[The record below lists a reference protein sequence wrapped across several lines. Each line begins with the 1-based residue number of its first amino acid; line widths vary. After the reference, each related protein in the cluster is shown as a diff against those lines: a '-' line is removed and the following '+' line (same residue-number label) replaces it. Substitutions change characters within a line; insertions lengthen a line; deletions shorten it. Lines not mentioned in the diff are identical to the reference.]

1 MPKKTHHSSAG
12 SETKQPSRTDL
23 FDRLPGSFL
32 LIARRQQYHRGLV
45 LLALLGVVLS
55 VGLVTNASF
64 FSQAVDRVILQ
75 QNLAEFSR
83 ETGRPPFSTNVYVFP
98 SERSPLTLQDSE
110 RLAGQIGEVLS
121 SEVGLPLRQ
130 LGLELSSG
138 TMLIQ
143 PAPGSELYGE
153 GRDMLGSLS
162 AVYMA
167 HIADRMELDA
177 GALLSDS
184 ETSDEVLDV
193 WMHDRLAQ
201 EMGIQINDQ
210 LSIRPNVR
218 VEPVLIRIAGIWH
231 ARDPQDEFWFGDP
244 DRQLKDSLIVRR
256 NDYVKFIQPMVPSG
270 SREASWYVVLDD
282 DKLIP
287 KDSASYL
294 AGFQRGQERI
304 AEFLPDVKLNTP
316 PLTPLRDFVQRSG
329 LLTVILLGYNLPAL
343 TILLYFLLLIAS
355 IMAQWQSRETALLT
369 SRGMSLAGILRLTF
383 LEQGLLFIIG
393 YPLGIALGLLL
404 ARLMGYTE
412 SFLTFTWRDV
422 LPVSM
427 QGFSLPLT
435 LVALGVSLFSRLWP
449 VVRASRQSI
458 VTEEHEWARPAQEPF
473 WYRYYPD
480 FLLLI
485 PTYYSYIQM
494 RERGSLASVFTG
506 RAEDLYQDPLLIVVP
521 ALFVI
526 TAALMTM
533 RIFSVAMRLLDVL
546 ANRTSWLT
554 AHLALRQLG
563 RQSHEY
569 TSPLLLVIISLSL
582 GIYTLSMAAS
592 LDQWLVDR
600 MYYRTGADVT
610 FTPLPVTGDVGPA
623 DGNWI
628 AVPQAF
634 TQVEGVLDATRVGN
648 FPSRI
653 SVADGEETL
662 GRFMAIDRVDF
673 PRVAWWR
680 ADLAPEPLGAL
691 MNRLALAPD
700 GILVSKD
707 FLTNNSLQIGDQIS
721 IQVDATEIFKTR
733 SLFTVVGV
741 FDYFPTVYEE
751 QRITVVG
758 NLDQIT
764 SLFGF
769 VPIHDIWLK
778 IAPTASEADVRSV
791 LPRTVNLIPSVGQD
805 AGVLIA
811 AERGQMERVGIFG
824 TLTIGFLASATMAIL
839 GLLLYS
845 YASLRDRMYRFSVL
859 HAIGLLHRQIVT
871 QVVMEYTFLA
881 AFGALAGT
889 FIGILASKLFV
900 PFFRVTA
907 EQGIPLPPLI
917 PLTSDPS
924 MAALA
929 IFFTAIIVVAEVST
943 IISALRR
950 KLVRIR

>member
-1 MPKKTHHSSAG
+1 MQNKTLNSSAG
-12 SETKQPSRTDL
+12 PESKQPSRTDL

-75 QNLAEFSR
+75 QNLSEFSR

-110 RLAGQIGEVLS
+110 RLSGQIGDAFT

-130 LGLELSSG
+130 LGLEISSG
-138 TMLIQ
+138 TMLLQ
-143 PAPGSELYGE
+143 PVPGSDLYGK
-153 GRDMLGSLS
+153 GTDMLGSVS
-162 AVYMA
+162 VVYRA
-167 HIADRMELDA
+167 DIADRMELDA
-177 GALLSDS
+177 GMALSPS
-184 ETSDEVLDV
+184 EESSEVLDV

-201 EMGIQINDQ
+201 EMGIQLNDQ

-231 ARDPQDEFWFGDP
+231 SSDPQDEFWFGDP
-244 DRQLKDSLIVRR
+244 DSQFKDALLVRR
-256 NDYVKFIQPMVPSG
+256 NDYVKFIQPMIASG
-270 SREASWYVVLDD
+270 SREASWYLVLDD
-282 DKLIP
+282 RRIIP
-287 KDSASYL
+287 KDSAAYL
-294 AGFQRGQERI
+294 AGFQVAQERI
-304 AEFLPDVKLNTP
+304 AAFLPDVKLNTP

-343 TILLYFLLLIAS
+343 TILLYFLLLISS
-355 IMAQWQSRETALLT
+355 IITQWQSKETALLT
-369 SRGMSLAGILRLTF
+369 SRGMSVAGILRLTL
-383 LEQGLLFIIG
+383 LEQSLLFVVG
-393 YPLGIALGLLL
+393 YPLGIAFGLLL
-404 ARLMGYTE
+404 ARLMGYTA
-412 SFLTFTWRDV
+412 SFLAFTGREP

-435 LVALGVSLFSRLWP
+435 LLALGVSLFSRLWP
-449 VVRASRQSI
+449 IVRAGRQSI
-458 VTEEHEWARPAQEPF
+458 VTEEHEWARPSQEPF
-473 WYRYYPD
+473 WYRYYLD
-480 FLLLI
+480 FLLLV
-485 PTYYSYIQM
+485 PTYYSYMQM

-533 RIFSVAMRLLDVL
+533 RLFSVAMRSLDVL

-569 TSPLLLVIISLSL
+569 ISPLLLVIISLSL

-600 MYYRTGADVT
+600 TYYRAGADMT
-610 FTPLPVTGDVGPA
+610 FTPLPPTGELAIA

-628 AVPQAF
+628 AAPDEF
-634 TQVEGVLDATRVGN
+634 TQVEGVLSATRVGN
-648 FPSRI
+648 YPSRLTLP
-653 SVADGEETL
+653 DGEDIL
-662 GRFMAIDRVDF
+662 VRFMAIDRAAF
-673 PRVAWWR
+673 PQAAWWR
-680 ADLAPEPLGAL
+680 ADLAREPLGSL
-691 MNRLALAPD
+691 MNRMALAPD
-700 GILVSKD
+700 GILVSQE
-707 FLTNNSLQIGDQIS
+707 FLANHALQIGDQIS
-721 IQVDATEIFKTR
+721 VQVDATEIFKIR

-751 QRITVVG
+751 QRITVIG
-758 NLDQIT
+758 NLDQLT
-764 SLFGF
+764 SQFGF
-769 VPIHDIWLK
+769 VPVHDIWLDLQP
-778 IAPTASEADVRSV
+778 AASEAEIRSA

-805 AGVLIA
+805 AGPLIA
-811 AERGQMERVGIFG
+811 EERGQMERVGIFG
-824 TLTIGFLASATMAIL
+824 TLTIGFLASAAMAIL

-889 FIGILASKLFV
+889 AIGLLASKLFV

-917 PLTSDPS
+917 PLTSDRS
-924 MAALA
+924 MATLA
-929 IFFTAIIVVAEVST
+929 ILFTAIIVAAEVST